1 MENLK
6 TAGNCRKLPETEG
19 KCPKLRE
26 RPGLG
31 LSILVLNDKNQILL
45 SQRLKSK
52 NTMATPGGHIERFEE
67 LEETCQ
73 RELLEETG
81 LSLKRY
87 DFRYLFFKNIIR
99 KDQDYHYMDFYYV
112 CTYPTEQ
119 KVVNTEPESHTDW
132 EWVDLETVF
141 GKDLNWFYGMQEFI
155 KEMKNKEE
163 CLERFNRA
171 LC

>member
-1 MENLK
+1 MK
-6 TAGNCRKLPETEG
+6 
-19 KCPKLRE
+19 

-45 SQRLKSK
+45 SQRLKNK

-81 LSLKRY
+81 LALTTN
-87 DFRYLFFKNIIR
+87 DFRFLFFKNIIR

-112 CTYPTEQ
+112 CRCPEGQ
-119 KVVNTEPESHTDW
+119 KVMNTEPESHTDW
-132 EWVDLETVF
+132 EWFDLEAVF
-141 GKDLNWFYGMQEFI
+141 EKDLNWFYGMQEFI
-155 KEMKNKEE
+155 KEMKSKAE
-163 CLERFNRA
+163 CIDRLKRA